1 MTGNTDVVVIG
12 GGYAGVLAA
21 NRLTQRDDVTVTLVN
36 PRPSFVER
44 LGLHHLVGGSHEA
57 VVDAPGRVS
66 VADVVAKAEPNPP
79 ADAEDGVAALRH
91 LEDGV
96 TP

>member
-1 MTGNTDVVVIG
+1 MIG
-12 GGYAGVLAA
+12 GGYAGVMAA

-44 LGLHHLVGGSHEA
+44 IRLHQLVGGSA
-57 VVDAPGRVS
+57 RRRRRLPDASWPSASGWWS
-66 VADVVAKAEPNPP
+66 
-79 ADAEDGVAALRH
+79 
-91 LEDGV
+91 